1 MIQTNYKMVDH
12 ATVLLYYMSRNRMR
26 KTTLKELSD
35 ETGIPRTSLNW
46 LLNDSLN
53 RGDMSILRKTATDC
67 GFDYIVFKHWK
78 GKAGIDVPRLIIDAE
93 KLSFYDRTDRLD
105 RTAAIMDPDPVI

>member
-1 MIQTNYKMVDH
+1 MIETNYIMVDH
-12 ATVLLYYMSRNRMR
+12 ATVLLYHMSRNRMR
-26 KTTLKELSD
+26 KTTIKELSE

-67 GFDYIVFKHWK
+67 GFDYVIFKDWK

-105 RTAAIMDPDPVI
+105 RTAAIMSFER